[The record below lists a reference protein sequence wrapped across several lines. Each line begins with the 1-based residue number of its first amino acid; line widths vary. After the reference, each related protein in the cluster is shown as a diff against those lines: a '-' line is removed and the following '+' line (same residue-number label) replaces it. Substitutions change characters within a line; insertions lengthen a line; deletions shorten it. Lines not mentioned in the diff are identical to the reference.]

1 MSYTLAGA
9 VDTAAPTL
17 SIGRRSILSSGWRR
31 SLAALAPAAMITAGL
46 FYIMDGLISVED
58 VTLDPSPQRILESIV
73 YSHHDPHTAIF
84 VRPRPEMIDV
94 QTPPPPPQR
103 SPIDTDVGLPPIT
116 HVGGVPSR
124 TPIANVSTLMT
135 DASPIIDRVAT
146 PVRQPLPVYPSA
158 MASRG
163 QEGECL
169 VRFSLTARGV
179 PFNVV
184 ADCSHRGFESEAR
197 RSVEKAEFL
206 PGILKGQPAESHGF
220 SYPLQ
225 FRLSEE

>member
-1 MSYTLAGA
+1 MRA
-9 VDTAAPTL
+9 
-17 SIGRRSILSSGWRR
+17 R
-31 SLAALAPAAMITAGL
+31 SLIVSRRLSGDLFLFIRERWHLA
-46 FYIMDGLISVED
+46 
-58 VTLDPSPQRILESIV
+58 
-73 YSHHDPHTAIF
+73 
-84 VRPRPEMIDV
+84 VRR
-94 QTPPPPPQR
+94 
-103 SPIDTDVGLPPIT
+103 
-116 HVGGVPSR
+116 
-124 TPIANVSTLMT
+124 
-135 DASPIIDRVAT
+135 
-146 PVRQPLPVYPSA
+146 
-158 MASRG
+158 
-163 QEGECL
+163 GECL